1 MSTAVKVIRKYN
13 IDTKDLSTVDYI
25 VIYAYIE
32 KLTALEK
39 AI

>member
-1 MSTAVKVIRKYN
+1 MSTAAKVIKKYN
-13 IDTKDLSTVDYI
+13 INTKDPSTVDYI
-25 VIYAYIE
+25 VIYIYIE